1 MKLATTTADFK
12 KYAASDAERVRMYAG
27 TGFKHLDFN
36 FYEKHK
42 KGSDF
47 LCSNWMD
54 DVKAAGKAAE
64 QLGFDFVQAHS
75 PGYNSENPK
84 EDHEAGMLA
93 TIRSIEACGYLG
105 IPNIVVHTGVS
116 KNMKYPVDKQAYFE
130 ASKRFLNTLA
140 PYMEKH
146 NVNVL
151 IENGSYQWMGDM
163 YFFLTPEDMLDF
175 VKYFNHPLLH
185 ICWDTGHAN
194 SMGRDP
200 YQDILKLGSELRALH
215 VQDNFG
221 TYDEH
226 IAPFMGTLPLDSLM
240 QGLIASNYKG
250 YFTFE
255 STNILVADGE
265 WPFSRKVFPLPEKA
279 RLFKPTPALKQK
291 SIAFLYEIGKTILE
305 QYGCFED

>member
-12 KYAASDAERVRMYAG
+12 KYAETDAERVRMFAG
-27 TGFKHLDFN
+27 TGFKHLDYN
-36 FYEKHK
+36 FYDKHK

-47 LCSNWMD
+47 LTKSWINE
-54 DVKAAGKAAE
+54 VVAAGRAAE
-64 QLGFDFVQAHS
+64 QLNFDFIQAHS
-75 PGYNSENPK
+75 PGYNSEKPE

-93 TIRSIEACGYLG
+93 TVRSIEACGYLG
-105 IPNIVVHTGVS
+105 INNIVVHTGVAS
-116 KNMKYPVDKQAYFE
+116 NMKYPVDKQAYFE
-130 ASKRFLNTLA
+130 ASKRFLDKLV
-140 PYMEKH
+140 PYMEKY

-151 IENGSYQWMGDM
+151 IENGSSKWMGDM
-163 YFFLTPEDMLDF
+163 YFFMAPDEMLDF

-194 SMGRDP
+194 SMNRDP
-200 YQDILKLGSELRALH
+200 YLDILALGSELRALH

-221 TYDEH
+221 TTDEH

-255 STNILVADGE
+255 SCNILSAAGE
-265 WPFSRKVFPLPEKA
+265 WPSPRKVFPLPEAA
-279 RLFKPTPALKQK
+279 RLASPTPALKQK
-291 SIAFLYEIGKTILE
+291 AIALLYEIGKTILE